1 MLNKLKQ
8 QIEFIKEIDRLKLII
23 RRSLICGGER
33 RENSAEHSWHL
44 AMCAITLSEHANEP
58 VNVMRVVK
66 MVLLHDI
73 VEIDAGDTFVY
84 DTKGY
89 EDKEEREQKAA
100 DRLFGLLPD
109 SQRDEFMALWHEF
122 EARESADAKF
132 ANALDRTMP
141 LIHNYLAEGGSW
153 KTHNVNRAMV
163 DSLSHNIID
172 GSKTLAT
179 FAEEMIDDAVEKGY
193 LAPAPIAHE
202 Y

>member
-1 MLNKLKQ
+1 LLETLKQ
-8 QIEFIKEIDRLKLII
+8 QIEFIKEIDQLKLIL

-44 AMCAITLSEHANEP
+44 AMCAITLAEHANEP
-58 VNVMRVVK
+58 INVLRVVK
-66 MVLLHDI
+66 MLLLHDI

-89 EDKEEREQKAA
+89 EDKAEREQKAA

-109 SQRDEFMALWHEF
+109 GQANEFMALWHEF

-141 LIHNYLAEGGSW
+141 LLHNYMAEGGSW

-163 DSLSHNIID
+163 DSLSHNIVD
-172 GSKTLAT
+172 GSTSLAS
-179 FAEEMIDDAVEKGY
+179 FVEELIDDAVAKGY
-193 LAPAPIAHE
+193 LAEAVPTP
-202 Y
+202 

>member
-1 MLNKLKQ
+1 LFEILKK
-8 QIEFIKEIDRLKLII
+8 QIDFIKEIDQLKLIL
-23 RRSLICGGER
+23 RRSPVCGGER

-44 AMCAITLSEHANEP
+44 AMLAITIAEHANEP
-58 VNVMRVVK
+58 IDVLRVVK
-66 MVLLHDI
+66 MVLIHDI

-109 SQRDEFMALWHEF
+109 KQTNEFMNLWHEF
-122 EARESADAKF
+122 ETRESADAKF

-141 LIHNYLAEGGSW
+141 LLHNYMAEGGSW

-163 DSLSHNIID
+163 DSLSSRITD
-172 GSKTLAT
+172 GSESLSQ
-179 FAEEMIDDAVEKGY
+179 FIGDLVDDAVEKGY
-193 LAPAPIAHE
+193 LGA
-202 Y
+202 

>member
-1 MLNKLKQ
+1 MLEKLKQ
-8 QIEFIKEIDRLKLII
+8 QIEFIKEIDRLKLIL

-44 AMCAITLSEHANEP
+44 AMCAITLAEHANEP
-58 VNVMRVVK
+58 INVLRVVK

-109 SQRDEFMALWHEF
+109 HQRDEFMALWHEF
-122 EARESADAKF
+122 EERESADAKF

-141 LIHNYLAEGGSW
+141 LLHNYMAEGGSW
-153 KTHNVNRAMV
+153 TSHNVNRAMV
-163 DSLSHNIID
+163 DSLSGQIID
-172 GSKTLAT
+172 GSEAI
-179 FAEEMIDDAVEKGY
+179 AELVDELIDDAVEKGY
-193 LAPAPIAHE
+193 LAPAPTVYE

>member
-1 MLNKLKQ
+1 MFEILKK
-8 QIEFIKEIDRLKLII
+8 QIDFIKEIDQLKLIL
-23 RRSLICGGER
+23 RRSPVCGGER

-44 AMCAITLSEHANEP
+44 AMLAITIAEHANEP
-58 VNVMRVVK
+58 IDVLRVVK
-66 MVLLHDI
+66 MVLIHDI

-109 SQRDEFMALWHEF
+109 KQTNEFMNLWHEF
-122 EARESADAKF
+122 ETRESADAKF

-141 LIHNYLAEGGSW
+141 LLHNYMAEGGSW

-163 DSLSHNIID
+163 DSLSSRITD
-172 GSKTLAT
+172 GSESLSQ
-179 FAEEMIDDAVEKGY
+179 FIGDLVDDAVEKGY
-193 LAPAPIAHE
+193 LGA
-202 Y
+202 

>member
-8 QIEFIKEIDRLKLII
+8 QIEFIQEIDRLKLII

-44 AMCAITLSEHANEP
+44 AMCAITLAEHANEP
-58 VNVMRVVK
+58 VDVLRVVK
-66 MVLLHDI
+66 MVLIHDI
-73 VEIDAGDTFVY
+73 VEIDAGDTFIY

-109 SQRDEFMALWHEF
+109 SQTAEFMALWHEF

-141 LIHNYLAEGGSW
+141 LLHNYMAKGGSW
-153 KTHNVNRAMV
+153 ASHNVNRAMV
-163 DSLSHNIID
+163 DSLAGKIVD
-172 GSKTLAT
+172 GSETIAA
-179 FAEEMIDDAVEKGY
+179 FIEELIDDAVEKGY
-193 LAPAPIAHE
+193 LPPAPETDAN
-202 Y
+202 

>member
-1 MLNKLKQ
+1 MLEKLKQ
-8 QIEFIKEIDRLKLII
+8 QIEFIREIDRLKLIL
-23 RRSLICGGER
+23 RRSLVCGGER

-58 VNVMRVVK
+58 VNVLRVLK
-66 MVLLHDI
+66 MVLIHDI

-109 SQRDEFMALWHEF
+109 NQTNEFMTLWHEF

-141 LIHNYLAEGGSW
+141 LLHNYMAEGGSW

-163 DSLSHNIID
+163 DSLSGKIVD
-172 GSKTLAT
+172 GSESLAR
-179 FAEEMIDDAVEKGY
+179 FVEELIDDAVEKGY
-193 LAPAPIAHE
+193 LAAEPV
-202 Y
+202 